1 MSVTVIIATHNR
13 PDTLAAAIAAL
24 QLQTIKDWRAIVIGD
39 CCDERTG
46 ATVAAA
52 DDPRITYIN
61 VPIRSGEQSGPN
73 SVGMRLAE
81 TPFLAFLNHDDIW
94 LPDHLEI
101 ALGGLAR
108 NEGADLF
115 AGRAAFSFRTIDDGV
130 RGRRPLFH
138 DYNPLNRSLMNVFN
152 APLYL
157 FEPASAWVFRKSLA
171 QKVGDWSASH
181 TIYRTPLEDWLLRA
195 ARAGTRLALDE
206 RISTLKI
213 TTHTQSPEGAKHYEW
228 GADDQNFMLDAIRS
242 SSPEAVRA
250 FVNADFA
257 TAAAQDIKPR
267 ATDRRYQAPLAGW
280 LEDRLLT
287 PATAEVFIRTG
298 WDANDVICQHIKTAP
313 GALIGAAIKRR
324 TGDEGVK
331 RPSIDALMQAIQ
343 RG

>member
-24 QLQTIKDWRAIVIGD
+24 RLQTVKDWRALVIGD
-39 CCDERTG
+39 CCDDRTG

-52 DDPRITYIN
+52 GDPRIAYIN
-61 VPIRSGEQSGPN
+61 LPIRSGEQSGPN

-101 ALGGLAR
+101 ALDALAR
-108 NEGADLF
+108 NEDADLF
-115 AGRAAFSFRTIDDGV
+115 AGRAAFSFRTIDDGP

-138 DYNPLNRSLMNVFN
+138 DYNPPGRSLMNMFS
-152 APLYL
+152 APFYL

-195 ARAGTRLALDE
+195 ARAGAKLALDE
-206 RISTLKI
+206 RISVLKI
-213 TTHTQSPEGAKHYEW
+213 TTHTQSPKGARHYEW
-228 GADDQNFMLDAIRS
+228 GANDQNFMLNMIRS
-242 SSPEAVRA
+242 SGAGEVRA
-250 FVNADFA
+250 LVSADFDA
-257 TAAAQDIKPR
+257 AAAQDIKPR
-267 ATDRRYQAPLAGW
+267 PVDRRYQEPLARW

-298 WDANDVICQHIKTAP
+298 WDANDVICLHTGTAR
-313 GALIGAAIKRR
+313 GAKIQNALKYR
-324 TGDEGVK
+324 TGDENVE
-331 RPSIDALMQAIQ
+331 RPGIGALMQAMQ